1 MKQEKIILNSL
12 DKKIEIV
19 EYDELIQK
27 LNDLLRNYKYCS
39 EDTKNKIN
47 LFQDDIDQIK
57 NNEVNP
63 LFSKEEYLDLIV
75 KIEQEIEKRKN
86 LIKNFFKLK
95 DSLGTDIIKNY
106 FQICLD
112 KTNEYFSKNYDIY
125 INIEKGSY
133 DFINELNIEEL
144 EIFIK
149 EIEKLN
155 IDKNEVINEMEKKNK
170 NKAITDNIN
179 EKNEKKYIINFLAQ
193 ELYYK
198 NTLFKE
204 LLIKNGIKKNVS
216 QKNLEALNLDELRK
230 IN

>member
-155 IDKNEVINEMEKKNK
+155 IDKNEVINEMEKKN
-170 NKAITDNIN
+170 I
-179 EKNEKKYIINFLAQ
+179 L
-193 ELYYK
+193 
-198 NTLFKE
+198 
-204 LLIKNGIKKNVS
+204 
-216 QKNLEALNLDELRK
+216 
-230 IN
+230 